1 MRYIAFFLLSFFF
14 SCGPDPIPLPEPSLL
29 LAPSNLNTC
38 NSATRINDLERQ
50 VRFQWTATL
59 NTESYNLVVQN
70 TLTGEQQTITT
81 YLLTESI
88 VLTSGTPY
96 QWYVIS
102 KSSLT
107 LAEGKSSIWHFY
119 LEGNPQESHFP
130 FPAIL
135 LVPSD
140 ELIVSLNASNA
151 FTFEWEGNDLD
162 NDIQRYDF
170 YLGTSSSSLNKER
183 EAITSQQVT
192 LVLIPNTIYFWQI
205 ISKDLQ
211 GNQSTSEIYQF
222 QTQ

>member
-1 MRYIAFFLLSFFF
+1 MRYIAFFLLSVFF
-14 SCGPDPIPLPEPSLL
+14 SCGPDPIPVPEPSLL

-81 YLLTESI
+81 SLLTESI

-162 NDIQRYDF
+162 NDIQGYDF

-211 GNQSTSEIYQF
+211 GNRSTSEIYQF

>member
-1 MRYIAFFLLSFFF
+1 MRYLAFFLSFIFF
-14 SCGPDPIPLPEPSLL
+14 SCGPDPIPVPEPSLL
-29 LAPSNLNTC
+29 IAPSNLNTC
-38 NSATRINDLERQ
+38 NTASRINDLERQ
-50 VRFQWTATL
+50 VRFQWTAPL

-81 YLLTESI
+81 SLLTESI
-88 VLTSGTPY
+88 ILTSGAPY

-107 LAEGKSSIWHFY
+107 VEEGKSSIWYFY
-119 LEGNPQESHFP
+119 LEGNPQASHFP
-130 FPAIL
+130 FPAL
-135 LVPSD
+135 LLSPSD

-162 NDIQRYDF
+162 NDIQGYDF
-170 YLGTSSSSLNKER
+170 YLGTSSSFLNKER

-192 LVLIPNTIYFWQI
+192 LVLISNTIYFWQI

-211 GNQSTSEIYQF
+211 GNRSKSEIYQF
-222 QTQ
+222 QTE

>member
-1 MRYIAFFLLSFFF
+1 MRYLAFFLLFVFF
-14 SCGPDPIPLPEPSLL
+14 SCGPDPIPVPEPSLL

-38 NSATRINDLERQ
+38 NTATRINDLERQ

-81 YLLTESI
+81 SLLTESI
-88 VLTSGTPY
+88 ILTSGAPY

-107 LAEGKSSIWHFY
+107 EEEGKSSIWYFY
-119 LEGNPQESHFP
+119 LEGNPQASHFP

-135 LVPSD
+135 VAPSD
-140 ELIVSLNASNA
+140 ELIVSLNASNG

-162 NDIQRYDF
+162 NDIQGYDF
-170 YLGTSSSSLNKER
+170 YLGTSSSSLNAER
-183 EAITSQQVT
+183 EAISSQQVT
-192 LVLIPNTIYFWQI
+192 LVLIPNTVYFWQI

-211 GNQSTSEIYQF
+211 GNQSASEIYQF

>member
-1 MRYIAFFLLSFFF
+1 MRYIAFFLLSVFF
-14 SCGPDPIPLPEPSLL
+14 SCGPDPIPVPEPSLL

>member
-1 MRYIAFFLLSFFF
+1 MRYIAFFLLSVFF
-14 SCGPDPIPLPEPSLL
+14 SCGPDPIPVPEPSLL

-140 ELIVSLNASNA
+140 ESIVSLNASNA

-162 NDIQRYDF
+162 NDIQGYDF

-192 LVLIPNTIYFWQI
+192 LGLIPNTIYFWQI

-211 GNQSTSEIYQF
+211 GNRSTSEIYQF

>member
-1 MRYIAFFLLSFFF
+1 MRYIAFFLLSVFF
-14 SCGPDPIPLPEPSLL
+14 SCGPDPIPVPEPSLL

-151 FTFEWEGNDLD
+151 FSFEWEGNDLD
-162 NDIQRYDF
+162 NDILGFDF
-170 YLGTSSSSLNKER
+170 YLGTSSSSLNRER

-192 LVLIPNTIYFWQI
+192 LVLIPKTVYFWQI

-211 GNQSTSEIYQF
+211 GNRSASEIYQF

>member
-1 MRYIAFFLLSFFF
+1 MRYIAFFLLSVFF
-14 SCGPDPIPLPEPSLL
+14 SCGPDPIPVPEPSLL

-81 YLLTESI
+81 SLLTESI
-88 VLTSGTPY
+88 VLNSGTPY

-140 ELIVSLNASNA
+140 ESIVSLNASNA

-162 NDIQRYDF
+162 NDIQGYDF

>member
-1 MRYIAFFLLSFFF
+1 MRYIAFFLLSVFF
-14 SCGPDPIPLPEPSLL
+14 SCGPDPIPVPEPSLL

-162 NDIQRYDF
+162 NDIQGYDF

-211 GNQSTSEIYQF
+211 GNRSTSEIYQF

>member
-1 MRYIAFFLLSFFF
+1 MRYIAFFLLSVFF
-14 SCGPDPIPLPEPSLL
+14 SCGPDPIPVPEPSLL

-38 NSATRINDLERQ
+38 NSATRINNLERQ

-81 YLLTESI
+81 SLLTESI

>member
-1 MRYIAFFLLSFFF
+1 MRYIAFFLLSVFF
-14 SCGPDPIPLPEPSLL
+14 SCGPDPIPVPEPSLL

-135 LVPSD
+135 LVPSN

-211 GNQSTSEIYQF
+211 GNRSTSEIYQF